1 MTASGTVLWSGSGI
15 DVGGGG
21 GGGTTG
27 VWLAWTAV
35 LDMFPLIFLNG
46 VPVVLFNIMASL
58 IGLFFVA
65 CGMNIYDCGDSHF
78 HGGKFVFGS
87 RKHKCIDDVVLVL
100 FGDVTP
106 VHDPKA
112 NSSQKYLTNQP

>member
-15 DVGGGG
+15 DVGG

-46 VPVVLFNIMASL
+46 VPVVLLMEYN
-58 IGLFFVA
+58 GFVDRFVLCFT